1 MQFLGK
7 AQKWKDV
14 PDGRKMSSDL
24 DFANEMEIH
33 GKPFQEEKYIHTK
46 HQGGKHKIIKKNK
59 AYVNTEEIIKK
70 T

>member
-46 HQGGKHKIIKKNK
+46 HQGGKHKII
-59 AYVNTEEIIKK
+59 
-70 T
+70 